1 MTDILV
7 CAQHERMNV
16 FTVPVQVGFDRPLL
30 MPKTE
35 EVEML
40 TKQREDTL
48 IARMKMFVHLRQDLE
63 RVCLPQCC
71 YLLVHGS
78 SGILLQKNILFSYY
92 SMLDSVTLFHF
103 LVRN

>member
-1 MTDILV
+1 
-7 CAQHERMNV
+7 
-16 FTVPVQVGFDRPLL
+16 

-63 RVCLPQCC
+63 RVCLAWFC
-71 YLLVHGS
+71 YLLLDGETKTMTIVHVA
-78 SGILLQKNILFSYY
+78 Q
-92 SMLDSVTLFHF
+92 
-103 LVRN
+103 